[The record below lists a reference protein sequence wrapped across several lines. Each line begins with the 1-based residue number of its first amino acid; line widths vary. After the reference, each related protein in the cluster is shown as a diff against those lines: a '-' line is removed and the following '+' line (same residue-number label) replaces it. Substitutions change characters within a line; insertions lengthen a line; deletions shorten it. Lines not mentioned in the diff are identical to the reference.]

1 MLKLI
6 DSARFMAISISN
18 LINNLSEGIHEIK
31 CKYGHHDNKCET
43 CINIYKHCDCFFRYT
58 NFKDD
63 LIKCK
68 CLCCNKNYKQMKS

>member
-31 CKYGHHDNKCET
+31 CKYGHDDEKCEN
-43 CINIYKHCDCFFRYT
+43 C
-58 NFKDD
+58 
-63 LIKCK
+63 
-68 CLCCNKNYKQMKS
+68 